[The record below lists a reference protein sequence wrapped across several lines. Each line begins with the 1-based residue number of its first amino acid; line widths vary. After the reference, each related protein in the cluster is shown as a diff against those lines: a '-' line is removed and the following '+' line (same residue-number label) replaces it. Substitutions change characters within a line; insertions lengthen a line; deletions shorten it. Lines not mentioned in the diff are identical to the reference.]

1 MPLRQVREI
10 FRLVLED
17 LCNLRVILTALSFLY
32 SSFSS
37 FWLASAIKLYSV
49 SSWSSS
55 IETSSKQKARW
66 LRLGKFL
73 NSVFKR
79 RRLFNFGLQNPP
91 LRRKTKSVKM
101 LYTIPF
107 ELMSPWSHLCHS
119 ISSKS
124 MSSSGMVSY
133 ISAVKSGGWNV
144 AKNNNRSPL
153 VFLDE
158 PMN

>member
-1 MPLRQVREI
+1 M
-10 FRLVLED
+10 
-17 LCNLRVILTALSFLY
+17 ILTALSFLY

-66 LRLGKFL
+66 LRLRKFL
-73 NSVFKR
+73 IIQFSKEEGFSTSDFKICPSE
-79 RRLFNFGLQNPP
+79 G
-91 LRRKTKSVKM
+91 KKGVKM